1 MLYYNADLFAAAKLT
16 PPRSWDELGKDA
28 AALTVDGGKTR
39 WGIEIPT
46 ETACWTFQP
55 LSIGAGKNVFT
66 DDVTVNFNAPEVVA
80 AVQYYVD
87 LSQKYKATPP
97 GVQVAWGTS
106 TQNFAA
112 GKTAMIVHTT
122 GSLTGILKTAKFKV
136 GVMAVP
142 GRTPGTLAS
151 VTGGGNIYLTA
162 GHTPDEHK
170 AAFAFMQYL
179 LDPSRVAAFSQATG
193 YIPNRTAATSTP
205 EFKAWLAQAPQAAD
219 AMAALASAQPEL
231 AAYAFAWHRFA
242 GDRLLFTVILLQMM
256 IPTAALLVPNF
267 STIRFLKL
275 YDTIPGIALP
285 FFGSAFATFLL
296 RQTFLSLP
304 RDLAD
309 AASID
314 GFRWDQEL
322 RHVYLATS
330 RASLA
335 AIVLSSLSYHWND
348 FLWPL
353 VITRSDRARPLTAGL
368 VRFTQMGEI
377 GAQWGLLSAATMIV
391 TLPLFIAF
399 VIFQRQFVRGYI
411 SSGIK

>member
-1 MLYYNADLFAAAKLT
+1 MRSRLGPPVRFAGLTLLAVLMLVPLAWALAASLR
-16 PPRSWDELGKDA
+16 PP
-28 AALTVDGGKTR
+28 
-39 WGIEIPT
+39 EIPF
-46 ETACWTFQP
+46 ALGSVFFHSS
-55 LSIGAGKNVFT
+55 LSLANYEKAFSL
-66 DDVTVNFNAPEVVA
+66 APFARYYLNTLLQVA
-80 AVQYYVD
+80 AIII
-87 LSQKYKATPP
+87 
-97 GVQVAWGTS
+97 VQVGT
-106 TQNFAA
+106 A
-112 GKTAMIVHTT
+112 
-122 GSLTGILKTAKFKV
+122 SL
-136 GVMAVP
+136 
-142 GRTPGTLAS
+142 
-151 VTGGGNIYLTA
+151 
-162 GHTPDEHK
+162 
-170 AAFAFMQYL
+170 AAFAFARY
-179 LDPSRVAAFSQATG
+179 
-193 YIPNRTAATSTP
+193 
-205 EFKAWLAQAPQAAD
+205 
-219 AMAALASAQPEL
+219 
-231 AAYAFAWHRFA
+231 RFP

-314 GFRWDQEL
+314 GCRWDQEL

-353 VITRSDRARPLTAGL
+353 VITQSDRARPLTAGL

-391 TLPLFIAF
+391 TLPLFVAF
-399 VIFQRQFVRGYI
+399 VVFQRQFVRGYI
-411 SSGIK
+411 TSGIK

>member
-1 MLYYNADLFAAAKLT
+1 MRSKVVAPVRFAALAVISVLMLT
-16 PPRSWDELGKDA
+16 PLLWALGA
-28 AALTVDGGKTR
+28 SLR
-39 WGIEIPT
+39 PPEIPF
-46 ETACWTFQP
+46 A
-55 LSIGAGKNVFT
+55 LGNVFFHSSFSLA
-66 DDVTVNFNAPEVVA
+66 NYEKALSLAPFGRYYLNTILQVA
-80 AVQYYVD
+80 AII
-87 LSQKYKATPP
+87 
-97 GVQVAWGTS
+97 GFQVV
-106 TQNFAA
+106 
-112 GKTAMIVHTT
+112 TA
-122 GSLTGILKTAKFKV
+122 SL
-136 GVMAVP
+136 
-142 GRTPGTLAS
+142 
-151 VTGGGNIYLTA
+151 
-162 GHTPDEHK
+162 
-170 AAFAFMQYL
+170 AAFAFARY
-179 LDPSRVAAFSQATG
+179 
-193 YIPNRTAATSTP
+193 
-205 EFKAWLAQAPQAAD
+205 
-219 AMAALASAQPEL
+219 
-231 AAYAFAWHRFA
+231 RFA

-267 STIRFLKL
+267 STIRFLNL

-314 GFRWDQEL
+314 GCRWDQEL
-322 RHVYLATS
+322 RHVYLSTS

-353 VITRSDRARPLTAGL
+353 VITQSDAARPLTAGL

-391 TLPLFIAF
+391 TVPLFIAF
-399 VIFQRQFVRGYI
+399 VAFQKQFVRGYI